1 TSSLP
6 QTAPKEPSFC
16 ACSLYTTSFSASL
29 KFGAFL
35 GSVAGAI
42 YYFLWLFSIL
52 VPIFQPSNAHEQTT
66 LIAHNSRMPYRSRLP
81 WCSHC
86 AGLRGCFEL
95 DFSMN
100 LSCHLSVVSKTQ
112 KTKPFLQTHLHN
124 VGFDRLWYSVD
135 HGDIHRHSRSLLVQM
150 LRVRFLSILLSMFD
164 CTNCRFHVAMV
175 AVFSYVDKEGVAS
188 STIVDNSTSGAQ
200 FAIQSKLSSSSWEV
214 NHLC

>member
-1 TSSLP
+1 M
-6 QTAPKEPSFC
+6 
-16 ACSLYTTSFSASL
+16 

-35 GSVAGAI
+35 GSVAEAI

-52 VPIFQPSNAHEQTT
+52 VPIFQPSNVHEQTT
-66 LIAHNSRMPYRSRLP
+66 LIAHNSRMLYRSRLP
-81 WCSHC
+81 WY
-86 AGLRGCFEL
+86 
-95 DFSMN
+95 FSMN
-100 LSCHLSVVSKTQ
+100 LSCHFSVVSKTQ
-112 KTKPFLQTHLHN
+112 KTKPFLQIHLHN

-135 HGDIHRHSRSLLVQM
+135 HGDIHRHLRSLLVQM

-164 CTNCRFHVAMV
+164 CTNCRFRVAMV
-175 AVFSYVDKEGVAS
+175 AERVAS